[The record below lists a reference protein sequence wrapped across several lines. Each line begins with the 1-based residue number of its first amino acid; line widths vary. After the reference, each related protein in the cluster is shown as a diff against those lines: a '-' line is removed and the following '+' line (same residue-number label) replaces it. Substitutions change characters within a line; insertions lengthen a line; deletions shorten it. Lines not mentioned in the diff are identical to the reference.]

1 LSSIFISHSSHD
13 NGWAER
19 ICEWLKDE
27 QKQRPQE
34 QRYRSMFLDFDPD
47 DGIKAGERWRDQ
59 LYEHLQLC
67 AAVIVICS
75 EAYGQ
80 SQWCL
85 AELGVAMAS
94 GKLVLPVRIA
104 AGTPLPKLLSE
115 TQATALAVIDL
126 EQGAASGWQR
136 LLKGLEPLS
145 WQSRLPWPPPGEP
158 GASPFPGLERFER
171 RHAAV
176 FFGQDRVLRTLRETI
191 NQLPQRQSRLLL
203 ILGASGCGKSSLL
216 RAGLLPWLEEA
227 DKGRWIVLE
236 PFRPEEDPAPA
247 LAAALQQ
254 AHRALALPL
263 PAEDATTAEALHHQ
277 LRQLRLQ
284 SAQQDARV
292 VIPID
297 QFEEVLGRGDARN
310 PSVAAAADAFLALLA
325 QLLAMKNSQVLI
337 IATLRSDFFGQ
348 FQLHPSGLHGW
359 AGDPIA
365 LGPMDPS
372 GFRQVIE
379 GPAVR
384 VGLRL
389 EPGLSDALV
398 ADTETGDALPLLAF
412 TLEELWKQR
421 VAGAGLT
428 LEQYETFGRLK
439 GAVQR
444 KADAV
449 LAQSLPAP
457 KAEEIAALQ
466 QAFVVHLIRL
476 TTDGQAAKQPARRS
490 LLPPESL
497 RLVDL
502 FVEARLLVSGVG
514 EAGDQV
520 EIAHEALLRT
530 WPTLV
535 GWIAA
540 GREDLLQR
548 LRVGRMTVDLKP
560 EAPESHRRQALEQLA
575 ALAAAGGSEERA
587 VAMEASEPLRALLAW
602 VAAPEED
609 QQNAVMVSVADREDA
624 ALVLA
629 LIGAEEPLRMCLA
642 NLETPVALRRRA
654 AESLGLLARRSGEQ
668 NQRERIADE
677 LKNLLLSSEPLDV
690 RIEVELDLSTLDS
703 AMVKVLVEQTQ
714 QQVAE
719 EIKQMM
725 GAGQLPA
732 DLGEAQ
738 LREIF
743 EQNENRIFAEQLQQQ
758 LWASGQAPG
767 WKEHDARLPL
777 LQGASRGLQLAVSPA
792 LPMLGAGPGRVVPML
807 TLSALEEGSGLRIRT
822 EVVEKAVWKLPLP
835 KGEQLEL
842 VVVPAGPAQL
852 GSPATEQHRQAVMD
866 WFAANR
872 DGCEGVDVE
881 ALRPVGL
888 EAFALVRQPIS
899 QRQWRAV
906 VEAVDA
912 IELPLDSAP
921 GAAKPESLWELHAQP
936 GELAVDSVSWQESRE
951 WLGRLNR
958 WLRVQWDELGGSG
971 GVAEL
976 ALPSENQW
984 EGACRAGAATPFH
997 FGDTLDGSWARYNT
1011 TALPF
1016 GRGRKASSKPKKPW
1030 VNGTSGLVNRFGL
1043 AELHGQLYEWCEDS
1057 WHPNPV
1063 ANGHPEDGDPWREED
1078 TELVCRG
1085 SGQRSWKPLRGSSWF
1100 YEPVLCRAAFR
1111 CSGEPNF
1118 GDFHSGL
1125 RPCCP
1130 FPPGSLLAPTV
1141 EGIPAEV
1148 PEGSGTGPLISG
1160 SAD

>member
-1 LSSIFISHSSHD
+1 MSSIFISHSSED

-19 ICEWLKDE
+19 IRDWLKDE

-34 QRYRSMFLDFDPD
+34 QRFLSLFLDFDPD

-94 GKLVLPVRIA
+94 GKLVLPVRIV
-104 AGTPLPKLLSE
+104 AGITLPKLLSE

-126 EQGAASGWQR
+126 EQGAETGWQR

-171 RHAAV
+171 RQAAV

-263 PAEDATTAEALHHQ
+263 PAEVATTVEALHHQ

-379 GPAVR
+379 GPAHR

-412 TLEELWKQR
+412 TLEELWKLR

-428 LEQYETFGRLK
+428 LEQYETFGRLQ

-449 LAQSLPAP
+449 LTQSLPAP
-457 KAEEIAALQ
+457 MAEEIAALQ

-476 TTDGQAAKQPARRS
+476 TTDGQAAKQPARRP
-490 LLPPESL
+490 LLPPASL
-497 RLVDL
+497 RLVEL

-535 GWIAA
+535 EWIAA

-548 LRVGRMTVDLKP
+548 LRVRRLADDLKP
-560 EAPESHRRQALEQLA
+560 EAQESQRRQALEQLA
-575 ALAAAGGSEERA
+575 ALAAAGGSEARA
-587 VAMEASEPLRALLAW
+587 VAMEATETLSALLAW
-602 VAAPEED
+602 VAAPEKD

-629 LIGAEEPLRMCLA
+629 LIGAEEPLRQCLA
-642 NLETPVALRRRA
+642 NLEAPVALRRRA
-654 AESLGLLARRSGEQ
+654 AESLGLLAKRCGEKSRRQ
-668 NQRERIADE
+668 RIADE
-677 LKNLLLSSEPLDV
+677 LEGWLRSEPLN
-690 RIEVELDLSTLDS
+690 L
-703 AMVKVLVEQTQ
+703 LVED
-714 QQVAE
+714 A
-719 EIKQMM
+719 
-725 GAGQLPA
+725 AG
-732 DLGEAQ
+732 
-738 LREIF
+738 
-743 EQNENRIFAEQLQQQ
+743 
-758 LWASGQAPG
+758 WA
-767 WKEHDARLPL
+767 EHDARLPL
-777 LQGASRGLQLAVSPA
+777 LQGASRGLQLAASA
-792 LPMLGAGPGRVVPML
+792 DLPLLGSGAGRVVPML
-807 TLSALEEGSGLRIRT
+807 TLTALEEGSGLRIRT
-822 EVVEKAVWKLPLP
+822 EMVEKAVWSLPLP
-835 KGEQLEL
+835 GGELLEL

-852 GSPATEQHRQAVMD
+852 GSPSTEHDRQAVMD

-872 DGCEGVDVE
+872 DGCRDGVDVE
-881 ALRPVGL
+881 ALRPVRL
-888 EAFALVRQPIS
+888 EAFALVRHPIN

-912 IELPLDSAP
+912 IALSLDSAP
-921 GAAKPESLWELHAQP
+921 GAAKPESLWELHSQP
-936 GELAVDSVSWQESRE
+936 GGLAVDSVSWQQSRE

-958 WLRVQWDELGGSG
+958 WLQGQWVELGGSG
-971 GVAEL
+971 EVPEL

-984 EGACRAGAATPFH
+984 ESACRAGAATPFH
-997 FGDTLDGSWARYNT
+997 FGDTLDGSWARYDA
-1011 TALPF
+1011 TAYPF
-1016 GRGRKASSKPKKPW
+1016 GRGRKASSKPKQPW
-1030 VNGTSGLVNRFGL
+1030 VNGSSGLVNRWGL
-1043 AELHGQLYEWCEDS
+1043 AEMHGQLYEWCEDA
-1057 WHPNPV
+1057 WHPNPLGEGHS
-1063 ANGHPEDGDPWREED
+1063 ANGEPWREED
-1078 TELVCRG
+1078 RDLVRRE
-1085 SGQRSWKPLRGSSWF
+1085 SGQRGWKLLRGGSWF
-1100 YEPVLCRAAFR
+1100 NNPHNCRAAAR
-1111 CSGEPNF
+1111 VSNSPDDVNA
-1118 GDFHSGL
+1118 SIGL

-1130 FPPGSLLAPTV
+1130 SPPGSLL
-1141 EGIPAEV
+1141 
-1148 PEGSGTGPLISG
+1148 GP
-1160 SAD
+1160 